1 MKKFGGNYKIQ
12 ALVLAI
18 QFILIVS
25 NLEIYPSV
33 NFIRFRFQR
42 KKGQV
47 FSTILFY
54 DTFSI

>member
-18 QFILIVS
+18 RFILIVS
-25 NLEIYPSV
+25 NLEISPSV